1 MLRNEC
7 VSRHYDHDTFFYR
20 QGVTQRTEKQ
30 LRDLW
35 KNIKARSKG
44 DVANYRRSLIT
55 TGGGREAQKPDVL
68 TTRVCNILPQQ
79 MQSLSNP
86 FDDDAAFHLDEG
98 VC

>member
-55 TGGGREAQKPDVL
+55 TGGGREAQTVTVFEDSAVMCAAWP
-68 TTRVCNILPQQ
+68 TCHNI
-79 MQSLSNP
+79 
-86 FDDDAAFHLDEG
+86 
-98 VC
+98 